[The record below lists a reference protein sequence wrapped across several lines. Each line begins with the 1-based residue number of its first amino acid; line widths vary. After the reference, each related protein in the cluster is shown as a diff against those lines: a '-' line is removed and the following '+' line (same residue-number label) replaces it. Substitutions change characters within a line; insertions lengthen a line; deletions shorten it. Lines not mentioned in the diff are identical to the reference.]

1 MASTQQ
7 IRDAFPEPV
16 TGQTAAGHPK
26 CDHSMGVRVSFPT
39 TLNASGELPLIVHP
53 AQQEAWIA
61 FAAVMRRVGYLIRE
75 SGSGTANCR
84 NIGNTAFGNPS
95 LHAHLSA
102 IDLNPS
108 KNTGTATDQP
118 AELQAALG
126 AIRTKRGD
134 TVFRNLADD
143 RMHWQINCAKA
154 SLATGIDPATV
165 GGVALPGS
173 SAMAPASTQ
182 PVGTQAASTSESEEA
197 MDKETWMRVQ
207 EAMQALTPPLYEG
220 KEIDGRPGQ
229 DTNTSVRAFEKRMN
243 LTQRGVM
250 GPFGEPTSGMWP
262 ATRELLFIIA
272 FRSTVSP

>member
-7 IRDAFPEPV
+7 IRDSFPEPV
-16 TGQTAAGHPK
+16 VGQTAQGHPK
-26 CDHSMGVRVSFPT
+26 CDHSIGVRVAFPT
-39 TLNASGELPLIVHP
+39 TLNASGEIMLLVHP
-53 AQQEAWIA
+53 AQQAAWIA

-84 NIGNTAFGNPS
+84 NIGNAAFGKPS

-118 AELQAALG
+118 ADLQAALS
-126 AIRTKRGD
+126 AIRTNRGD

-143 RMHWQINCAKA
+143 RMHWQINCTKA

-165 GGVALPGS
+165 DGVVPPTSDMRTPTGPRPG
-173 SAMAPASTQ
+173 T
-182 PVGTQAASTSESEEA
+182 TSESEEA
-197 MDKETWMRVQ
+197 MDQETWMRVQ
-207 EAMQALTPPLYEG
+207 ESLQALSPPLYEG
-220 KEIDGRPGQ
+220 KPIDGRPGQ
-229 DTNTSVRAFEKRMN
+229 DTNTSVRAFEKRMK

-250 GPFGEPTSGMWP
+250 GPFGEPSSGMWP
-262 ATRELLFIIA
+262 ATRELLFVIA
-272 FRSTVSP
+272 FRNPASP

>member
-16 TGQTAAGHPK
+16 IGQTAAGHPR
-26 CDHSMGVRVSFPT
+26 CDHSIGVRVSFPT

-53 AQQEAWIA
+53 AQQQAWIA

-84 NIGNTAFGNPS
+84 NIGNAAFGNPS

-118 AELQAALG
+118 AELQSALG
-126 AIRTKRGD
+126 AIRTRRGD

-165 GGVALPGS
+165 GGVALPS
-173 SAMAPASTQ
+173 SDVRAPAST
-182 PVGTQAASTSESEEA
+182 PPESTSESEEA

-207 EAMQALTPPLYEG
+207 EALQALTPPLYEA

-272 FRSTVSP
+272 FRSAMSP

>member
-16 TGQTAAGHPK
+16 IGQTDQGHPR
-26 CDHSMGVRVSFPT
+26 CDHSMGLLVSFPT
-39 TLNASGELPLIVHP
+39 TLTASGELPLVVHP
-53 AQQEAWIA
+53 AQREAWIA
-61 FAAVMRRVGYLIRE
+61 FAAVMKHIGYLIRE
-75 SGSGTANCR
+75 GASGTANCR
-84 NIGNTAFGNPS
+84 NIGNAAFGKPS

-108 KNTGTATDQP
+108 KNTGTETDQP
-118 AELQAALG
+118 ADLQAALG
-126 AIRTKRGD
+126 AIRTRRGD

-143 RMHWQINCAKA
+143 RMHWQINCTRA
-154 SLATGIDPATV
+154 SLATGIDPSTV
-165 GGVALPGS
+165 AGGGLPTPGS
-173 SAMAPASTQ
+173 APPASTQ
-182 PVGTQAASTSESEEA
+182 PQTESEEA

-207 EAMQALTPPLYEG
+207 EALQALTPPLYEG

-229 DTNTSVRAFEKRMN
+229 DTNTSVRAFEKRVN

-262 ATRELLFIIA
+262 ATRELLFVMA
-272 FRSTVSP
+272 FAKPAVPTVG

>member
-16 TGQTAAGHPK
+16 IGQTAQGHPK
-26 CDHSMGVRVSFPT
+26 CDHSIGVRVSFPT
-39 TLNASGELPLIVHP
+39 NLNASGEMKFLVHP
-53 AQQEAWIA
+53 AQQEAWVA
-61 FAAVMRRVGYLIRE
+61 FAAVMRQVGYLIRE

-84 NIGNTAFGNPS
+84 NIGNTAFGKPS

-102 IDLNPS
+102 VDLNPS

-118 AELQAALG
+118 LELQTALA
-126 AIRTKRGD
+126 AIRTRRGD
-134 TVFRNLADD
+134 TAFRNLADD

-165 GGVALPGS
+165 GGVALPRSDMRAPVGTP
-173 SAMAPASTQ
+173 PAST
-182 PVGTQAASTSESEEA
+182 TESEEI

-207 EAMQALTPPLYEG
+207 EALQALTPPLYEG
-220 KEIDGRPGQ
+220 KDIDGRPGQ

-250 GPFGEPTSGMWP
+250 GPFGDPTAAMWP

-272 FRSTVSP
+272 FRNPASP

>member
-16 TGQTAAGHPK
+16 VGQTAQGHPK

-39 TLNASGELPLIVHP
+39 TLTASGEISLAVHP

-84 NIGNTAFGNPS
+84 NIDNKPFGNPS

-108 KNTGTATDQP
+108 KNTGSATDQP
-118 AELQAALG
+118 ADLQAALS
-126 AIRTKRGD
+126 AIRTRRGD

-143 RMHWQINCAKA
+143 RMHWQINCTRA

-165 GGVALPGS
+165 GGAALPDH
-173 SAMAPASTQ
+173 AMRT
-182 PVGTQAASTSESEEA
+182 AASPQPGSESEEA
-197 MDKETWMRVQ
+197 MDKKTWMRVQ
-207 EAMQALTPPLYEG
+207 EALQGLTPPLYEG

-250 GPFGEPTSGMWP
+250 GPFGEPTSGIWP
-262 ATRELLFIIA
+262 ATRELLFVIA
-272 FRSTVSP
+272 VRPASTP

>member
-16 TGQTAAGHPK
+16 IGQTGQGHPK
-26 CDHSMGVRVSFPT
+26 CDHSIGVRVSFPT
-39 TLNASGELPLIVHP
+39 TLNASGEIMLLVHP
-53 AQQEAWIA
+53 AQQEAWVA

-75 SGSGTANCR
+75 SSSGTANCR
-84 NIGNTAFGNPS
+84 NIGDAAFGNPS

-108 KNTGTATDQP
+108 KNTGPATDQP

-126 AIRTKRGD
+126 AIRTRRGD

-143 RMHWQINCAKA
+143 RMHWQINCSKA

-165 GGVALPGS
+165 GGVALPS
-173 SAMAPASTQ
+173 SDMRTLPSPLPAST
-182 PVGTQAASTSESEEA
+182 TESEEA
-197 MDKETWMRVQ
+197 MDKQTWMRVQ
-207 EAMQALTPPLYEG
+207 EALQALTPPLYEG

-250 GPFGEPTSGMWP
+250 GPFGDPISGMWP
-262 ATRELLFIIA
+262 ATRELLFIVA
-272 FRSTVSP
+272 FKNAVSP